1 MTTLSAAVDLPVGDS
16 TVRDARMLALGIA
29 DSWDSAASRVDLALL
44 LDDLTAD
51 VVAHAGGE
59 NDLRLELTLHQDLL
73 RVSLTDGSAIRPV
86 VTDTLAGR
94 GPLDLLAVL
103 AHRWGH
109 EPHEGGHRIWFE
121 LDAVPG
127 PLDHDVLAPEVVAD
141 VRRLLG
147 SPRGSLAQRLRGR
160 AVGWFGRGSGPGR

>member
-1 MTTLSAAVDLPVGDS
+1 MTTLSAAVDLPVGEY

-59 NDLRLELTLHQDLL
+59 NDLRLELTLHQELL
-73 RVSLTDGSAIRPV
+73 RVSVTDGSAVRPV
-86 VTDTLAGR
+86 VTDLRAGR
-94 GPLDLLAVL
+94 GPLSLLAVL

-109 EPHEGGHRIWFE
+109 EPHQGGHRIWFE
-121 LDAVPG
+121 LDAGPG
-127 PLDHDVLAPEVVAD
+127 PLDHDVLDPEVLAR

-147 SPRGSLAQRLRGR
+147 SPRGSLTQRLRGR
-160 AVGWFGRGSGPGR
+160 AVRWIARVPGQGS